1 MSGIDGTADTQ
12 RHYGEILTNQV
23 EEGLTTLRRPAS
35 GQFLSAVSCG
45 LDLGIGPFV
54 LLMLL
59 TALSGTLPEPLTKV
73 LMSIG
78 YTFGFVFVV
87 LGRSELFTEH
97 TTLAVLPVLV
107 GESSLKDLSQ
117 LWVLVY
123 LGNIVGGFLFAGFAV
138 VAGPSLHVI
147 DQQAFVKTAK
157 TFIDLSPTGVFT
169 GALLA
174 GWLMGLLSW
183 ILTSVRDTI
192 SRIAVIVVTTFVIG
206 FGHLP
211 HCVAGNI
218 EVVAGMLAG
227 ADITVVQWA
236 RFLTIT
242 TVGNAV
248 GGVVFVTLIKY
259 GHVVRGYEEQD
270 VESIEPHTG
279 GPSNVGTNEGD

>member
-1 MSGIDGTADTQ
+1 MSGVEETADTQ
-12 RHYGEILTNQV
+12 RHYGEILTNQI

-59 TALSGTLPEPLTKV
+59 TALGGTLPDPLAK
-73 LMSIG
+73 LFMAAG

-107 GESSLKDLSQ
+107 GESSVTKLAQ
-117 LWVLVY
+117 LWTVVY
-123 LGNIVGGFLFAGFAV
+123 LGNIVGGFVFAGFAV
-138 VAGPSLHVI
+138 VAGPALHVI
-147 DQQAFVKTAK
+147 DQHAFVTTAE
-157 TFIDLSPTGVFT
+157 TFVDLSPTGVFT

-192 SRIAVIVVTTFVIG
+192 SRIAVIFVTTFVIG

-227 ADITVVQWA
+227 ADITVGQWA
-236 RFLTIT
+236 QFLAIT
-242 TVGNAV
+242 TVGNAI

-259 GHVVRGYEEQD
+259 GHVVRGYEEQQVD
-270 VESIEPHTG
+270 DIEPHTG
-279 GPSNVGTNEGD
+279 GPSNVQTSEDD